1 MTEETRNGEVDRR
14 GWLVWMSLL
23 LGALG
28 TAMAG
33 VPIVGYILGALVRPQ
48 RDEWITLGPLDRF
61 PPEETTLVTF
71 ANPLR
76 QPWDGMTAAT
86 AVYVRRQRGQ
96 NINVFAVNCTH
107 LGCPV
112 SWFPQSGLFMC
123 PCHGGI
129 YYADG
134 ALASGPPPRGLYEF
148 PWRIRSDGQVEIY
161 GGHLPT
167 LQDTFDEGEASRSPA
182 GRG

>member
-1 MTEETRNGEVDRR
+1 MTQDLRTGEVNRR

-28 TAMAG
+28 AAMAG
-33 VPIVGYILGALVRPQ
+33 APIVGYILGALVRPR
-48 RDEWITLGPLDRF
+48 RDEWIALGPLNRF
-61 PPEETTLVTF
+61 PPHETTLVTF

-76 QPWDGMTAAT
+76 QSWDGMTANT
-86 AVYVRRQRGQ
+86 AVYVRRLDGR

-134 ALASGPPPRGLYEF
+134 AKASGPPPRGLYEYQ
-148 PWRIRSDGQVEIY
+148 WRLRNGQLEIL

-167 LQDTFDEGEASRSPA
+167 LQDTLDPRDDPRSTS